1 MVRRAAAFPATFMA
15 ISFKKL
21 NRELFLP
28 SQSIEFNQNE
38 FKKFK
43 ENELVRALILL
54 LQVENRKLSRIFAMH
69 LVTQAKN
76 TKDIL
81 MLSKIL
87 NDFNQVSF
95 SIFVGKSYLQ

>member
-1 MVRRAAAFPATFMA
+1 M
-15 ISFKKL
+15 
-21 NRELFLP
+21 P
-28 SQSIEFNQNE
+28 SQSIEFNQDE

-69 LVTQAKN
+69 LVNQAKN

-87 NDFNQVSF
+87 NDFNQSHF
-95 SIFVGKSYLQ
+95 LYLLAKKLSTIIFIFLV